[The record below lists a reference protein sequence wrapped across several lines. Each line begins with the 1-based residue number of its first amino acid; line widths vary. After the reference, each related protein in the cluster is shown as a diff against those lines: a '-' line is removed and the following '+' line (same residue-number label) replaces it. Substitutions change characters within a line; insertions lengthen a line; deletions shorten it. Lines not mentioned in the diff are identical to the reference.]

1 VELVEE
7 SAPDRQDCRPKVLAS
22 AVEELT
28 VDLQAFPVDQVPA
41 ASVVLACHLCHP
53 VDQVEMQALDPL
65 RESAVVWL
73 RRPASR

>member
-7 SAPDRQDCRPKVLAS
+7 SAPDRQDCRPKALVSAAVLTA
-22 AVEELT
+22 
-28 VDLQAFPVDQVPA
+28 DLRVFPVERVLA
-41 ASVVLACHLCHP
+41 ASVVLACHLCRP
-53 VDQVEMQALDPL
+53 VDRVEMLVLDPL